1 MSKQHPIIA
10 VTGSSGA
17 GTTTVRRAFAD
28 LFRRL
33 QIQAAWIQG
42 DGFLRH
48 ERSVMRDKINA
59 ATTQNRRFSHFHP
72 DANLLD
78 KLEALFCEYAQSGT
92 GMTRYYAHDNVEA
105 THFGTQPGKF
115 TAWQSLPAD
124 TDVLFYEG
132 HHGGFSQPGS
142 KTAKRIQIAEQVD
155 LLLGVTP
162 SVNLEWIQKI
172 HHDCGRSGCN
182 EQLVIDTILHRMPD
196 YVDYIVPQF
205 ARTHINVQR
214 VPLVDT
220 SHPFVARDIP
230 CADESIVVIHLRDP
244 RQFDF
249 PELLKKI
256 DGAQMTRR
264 NTMLVPGGKMTLA
277 IEIICT
283 PLIAEMIAARDIV
296 LG

>member
-48 ERSVMRDKINA
+48 ERAAMSTKIND
-59 ATTQNRRFSHFHP
+59 ATSQGKRFSHFHP
-72 DANLLD
+72 AANLLD
-78 KLEALFCEYAQSGT
+78 KLEALFLEYGQSGT
-92 GMTRYYAHDNVEA
+92 GKTRSYAHDDIEA
-105 THFGTQPGKF
+105 ARFGTHPGKF
-115 TAWQSLPAD
+115 TPWQALPAN

-132 HHGGFSQPGS
+132 HHGGFSQPAS
-142 KTAKRIQIAEQVD
+142 KTAKTIQIAEQVD

-172 HHDCGRSGCN
+172 HHDCYRSGCG
-182 EQLVIDTILHRMPD
+182 EELVIDTILHRMPD

-230 CADESIVVIHLRDP
+230 GADESIVVIHLRDP
-244 RQFDF
+244 KHFDF

-283 PLIAEMIAARDIV
+283 PIIAEMISARDMV
-296 LG
+296 AG

>member
-1 MSKQHPIIA
+1 MSQQHPIIA

-17 GTTTVRRAFAD
+17 GTTTVRRAFHD

-33 QIQAAWIQG
+33 RIQAAWVQG
-42 DGFLRH
+42 DGFLRY
-48 ERSVMRDKINA
+48 ERAVMREKIND
-59 ATTQNRRFSHFHP
+59 ATARNQRFSHFHP
-72 DANLLD
+72 DANLLEQ
-78 KLEALFCEYAQSGT
+78 LEALFRQYAQSGT
-92 GMTRYYAHDNVEA
+92 GTSRHYAHDEA
-105 THFGTQPGKF
+105 EAEQFGTKPGHF
-115 TAWQSLPAD
+115 AAWQALPAN

-132 HHGGFSQPGS
+132 HHGGFTQPAS
-142 KTAKRIQIAEQVD
+142 TTSKRIQIAEQVD

-172 HHDCGRSGCN
+172 HHDCGRSGCG

-230 CADESIVVIHLRDP
+230 GPEESIVVVHMRDP
-244 RQFDF
+244 HRFDF
-249 PELLKKI
+249 PQLLKKI

-277 IEIICT
+277 IEMICT
-283 PLIAEMIAARDIV
+283 PLIASMIAERETV
-296 LG
+296 SG

>member
-78 KLEALFCEYAQSGT
+78 KLEALFREYAQSGT
-92 GMTRYYAHDNVEA
+92 GMTRYYAHDDVEA
-105 THFGTQPGKF
+105 TRFGTQSGKF

-283 PLIAEMIAARDIV
+283 PLIAEMIAARDMV
-296 LG
+296 PG

>member
-1 MSKQHPIIA
+1 MSRQHPIIA

-33 QIQAAWIQG
+33 RIHAAWIQG

-48 ERSVMRDKINA
+48 ERTVMSAKIDA
-59 ATTQNRRFSHFHP
+59 AAAQGKRYSHFHP

-78 KLEALFCEYAQSGT
+78 RLEALFREYAQSGT
-92 GMTRYYAHDNVEA
+92 GMTRNYAHDEVEA
-105 THFGTQPGKF
+105 AQFGTQPGDF
-115 TAWQSLPAD
+115 TPWHPLPAN

-132 HHGGFSQPGS
+132 HHGGFSQPGG

-172 HHDCGRSGCN
+172 HHDCGRSGCD

-196 YVDYIVPQF
+196 YVDHIVPQF

-230 CADESIVVIHLRDP
+230 GADESIVVIHLRDP

-277 IEIICT
+277 IEMICT
-283 PLIAEMIAARDIV
+283 PLIAALITARETV
-296 LG
+296 SN

>member
-48 ERSVMRDKINA
+48 ERTVMSAKIST
-59 ATTQNRRFSHFHP
+59 ATAQGKRFSHFHP

-78 KLEALFCEYAQSGT
+78 KLEALFLEYGQSGT
-92 GMTRYYAHDNVEA
+92 GETRLYAHDDNEA
-105 THFGTQPGKF
+105 ERFGTQSGKF
-115 TAWQSLPAD
+115 TPWQALPAN

-132 HHGGFSQPGS
+132 HHGGFSQRSS
-142 KTAKRIQIAEQVD
+142 KTKSIQIAEQVD

-172 HHDCGRSGCN
+172 HHDCDRSGCG
-182 EQLVIDTILHRMPD
+182 EQLVIETILHRMPD

-220 SHPFVARDIP
+220 SHPFVARDVP
-230 CADESIVVIHLRDP
+230 GADESIVVIHLRDP
-244 RQFDF
+244 QHFDF
-249 PELLKKI
+249 PKLLKKI

-277 IEIICT
+277 IEMICT
-283 PLIAEMIAARDIV
+283 PLIAKMIAARDMV
-296 LG
+296 AS

>member
-1 MSKQHPIIA
+1 MSRQHPIIA

-42 DGFLRH
+42 DGFLRY
-48 ERSVMRDKINA
+48 ERAVMRAKIDA
-59 ATTQNRRFSHFHP
+59 ATAQGKRFSHFHP
-72 DANLLD
+72 AANLLE
-78 KLEALFCEYAQSGT
+78 KLEALFREYAQSGT
-92 GMTRYYAHDNVEA
+92 GMTRNYAHDEA
-105 THFGTQPGKF
+105 EAAQFGTQPGYF
-115 TAWQSLPAD
+115 TPWQPLPAN

-132 HHGGFSQPGS
+132 HHGGFSQPVG

-172 HHDCGRSGCN
+172 HHDCGRSGCG

-196 YVDYIVPQF
+196 YVDHIVPQF

-220 SHPFVARDIP
+220 SHPFVARDVP
-230 CADESIVVIHLRDP
+230 GADESIVVIHMRDA
-244 RQFDF
+244 RHFNF

-277 IEIICT
+277 LEMICT
-283 PLIAEMIAARDIV
+283 PLIAAMIAARDTV
-296 LG
+296 SS

>member
-33 QIQAAWIQG
+33 RIQAAWIQG

-48 ERSVMRDKINA
+48 ERSVMRDKIDA
-59 ATTQNRRFSHFHP
+59 ATTQSRRFSHFHP

-78 KLEALFCEYAQSGT
+78 KLEALFREYAQSGT
-92 GMTRYYAHDNVEA
+92 GMTRNYAHDDAEA
-105 THFGTQPGKF
+105 ARFGTQSGKF
-115 TAWQSLPAD
+115 TPWQALPAD

-142 KTAKRIQIAEQVD
+142 KTTQRIQIAEQVD

-172 HHDCGRSGCN
+172 HHDCGRSGCG

-196 YVDYIVPQF
+196 YVDHIVPQF

-230 CADESIVVIHLRDP
+230 GADESIVVIHLRDP
-244 RQFDF
+244 HQFDF
-249 PELLKKI
+249 PDLLKKI

-283 PLIAEMIAARDIV
+283 PLIAEMIAARDTV
-296 LG
+296 PG